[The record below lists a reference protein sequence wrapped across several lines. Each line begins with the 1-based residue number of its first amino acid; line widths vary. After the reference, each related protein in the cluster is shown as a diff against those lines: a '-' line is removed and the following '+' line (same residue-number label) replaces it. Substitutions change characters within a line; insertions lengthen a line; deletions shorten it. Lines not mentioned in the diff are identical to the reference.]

1 MPIYEFECEGCGE
14 VFEELVAAGAAA
26 PCPECGSE
34 RTRRLMST
42 VSPPGRTPRG
52 AGGRSGES
60 RRRGEVG
67 GGGGG
72 GGRTGRG
79 RGGGGGGGGEEAG
92 APPGPAGPGEELVAL
107 YKEV

>member
-52 AGGRSGES
+52 AAVRSDES
-60 RRRGEVG
+60 RRREKVAARENRITESRKRRAAGEK
-67 GGGGG
+67 
-72 GGRTGRG
+72 
-79 RGGGGGGGGEEAG
+79 
-92 APPGPAGPGEELVAL
+92 P
-107 YKEV
+107 